1 MANFACVVVV
11 LSLYCCEQLQGLF
24 SHSKIPSLLNP
35 ATHTFKMAQW
45 ADHAS
50 TGEGDMGTN
59 VVWMYPQVQVVTRNE
74 KVLYSGYRFK
84 AVSRE
89 MSCALAVVAGVSFCS
104 KQNT

>member
-1 MANFACVVVV
+1 MTSKRCGDC
-11 LSLYCCEQLQGLF
+11 SEQLQGLW
-24 SHSKIPSLLNP
+24 SHSKTPSLLNP

-45 ADHAS
+45 ADGAT

-89 MSCALAVVAGVSFCS
+89 MSCALAVVSGVSFCS